1 MSRTAR
7 NPLFG
12 TVIGVLALALWLVG
26 VSFGGTARQATVAK
40 VTVTL
45 AGSSLK
51 VSNTTIEAG
60 TTTFL
65 VVNKSHGS
73 HALAI
78 TGPGLKT
85 ARTPKLVPGGS
96 AKLTVKLKAGAYM
109 LEDPFGSGYY
119 DTKYIDIVPAAVLSA
134 KGDGSV
140 VNTATTPAVMCSEQY
155 VAP

>member
-1 MSRTAR
+1 MGSTAR

-65 VVNKSHGS
+65 VVNKGHGS

-78 TGPGLKT
+78 TGPGLKN

-96 AKLTVKLKAGAYM
+96 AKLTVKLRAGAYM

-140 VNTATTPAVMCSEQY
+140 VNTSTTPAVMCSEQY